1 TLLTQQATQLCDS
14 KGHYATLL
22 SLYFREPG
30 AEIYAEIEAFPYART
45 AEGGGAYRESNR
57 TDGHLYFSDMAHPPL
72 LLPKAMNILTEV
84 M

>member
-1 TLLTQQATQLCDS
+1 MKHCCS
-14 KGHYATLL
+14 ICGF

-30 AEIYAEIEAFPYART
+30 AEIYGEIDAFPYART